1 VIIDYY
7 EADKEDELL
16 AVQVG
21 VQFEDEPGSL
31 YAVTL
36 KITPEGHMEQLR
48 LMYNG
53 FECKYSFQD
62 AEVTELQDY
71 LAKEGI
77 IKKESSP

>member
-7 EADKEDELL
+7 EAEKEDELL

-31 YAVTL
+31 YAVTMM
-36 KITPEGHMEQLR
+36 ITPEGHMEQLR

-53 FECKYSFQD
+53 FECKYSFQE
-62 AEVTELQDY
+62 AEVTALQEY

-77 IKKESSP
+77 LNHS